1 MTKASKFLKRLDQVL
16 SKSCNEFHER
26 DIDAPQVMHEVVDD
40 LRKLLA
46 KASKADWKEIYI
58 ERDKSDIKTHVLN
71 QAMELGTHHVQPTPT
86 SSTFANQDGDGDG
99 DGDGNGD

>member
-1 MTKASKFLKRLDQVL
+1 MTQASKFLKRLDQVL

-86 SSTFANQDGDGDG
+86 SSTFANQDGDGD
-99 DGDGNGD
+99 

>member
-26 DIDAPQVMHEVVDD
+26 DIDAPQVMHEVFDD

-46 KASKADWKEIYI
+46 KASSADWKEIYI
-58 ERDKSDIKTHVLN
+58 ERDKADIKTHVLN

-86 SSTFANQDGDGDG
+86 SSTFANQDGDG
-99 DGDGNGD
+99 NGD

>member
-1 MTKASKFLKRLDQVL
+1 MTKASKCLKRLDQVL

-46 KASKADWKEIYI
+46 KATAADWKEIYI
-58 ERDKSDIKTHVLN
+58 ERDKADIKTHVLN
-71 QAMELGTHHVQPTPT
+71 QAMELGTHGLKPMPT
-86 SSTFANQDGDGDG
+86 SSTFANQSEKND
-99 DGDGNGD
+99 

>member
-1 MTKASKFLKRLDQVL
+1 MRLDQVL
-16 SKSCNEFHER
+16 SKSCNEFHEC

-71 QAMELGTHHVQPTPT
+71 QVMELGTHHVQPTPT
-86 SSTFANQDGDGDG
+86 SSNFANQDGDG
-99 DGDGNGD
+99 NGD

>member
-26 DIDAPQVMHEVVDD
+26 DIDAPQVMHEVFDD

-46 KASKADWKEIYI
+46 NASSADWKEIYI
-58 ERDKSDIKTHVLN
+58 ERDKADIKTHVLN
-71 QAMELGTHHVQPTPT
+71 QAMELGTHHGQPMPT
-86 SSTFANQDGDGDG
+86 SSTIANQVGDGVSDG
-99 DGDGNGD
+99 CV

>member
-26 DIDAPQVMHEVVDD
+26 DIEAPQVMHEVFDD

-46 KASKADWKEIYI
+46 KASSADWKEIYI
-58 ERDKSDIKTHVLN
+58 ERDKADIKTHVLN
-71 QAMELGTHHVQPTPT
+71 QAMELGTHHARPMPT
-86 SSTFANQDGDGDG
+86 SSTIANQVGDGD
-99 DGDGNGD
+99 

>member
-26 DIDAPQVMHEVVDD
+26 DIDAPQVMHEVFDD

-46 KASKADWKEIYI
+46 KASSADWKEIYI
-58 ERDKSDIKTHVLN
+58 ERDKADIKTHVLN
-71 QAMELGTHHVQPTPT
+71 QAMELSTHHGQPTPT

>member
-26 DIDAPQVMHEVVDD
+26 DIDAPQVMHEVFDD

-46 KASKADWKEIYI
+46 KASSADWKEIYI
-58 ERDKSDIKTHVLN
+58 ERDKADIKTHVLN

-86 SSTFANQDGDGDG
+86 SSTLANQDGDGDG
-99 DGDGNGD
+99 DGD

>member
-1 MTKASKFLKRLDQVL
+1 MTQASKFLKRLDQVL

-46 KASKADWKEIYI
+46 KASMRWSGFSGQVPSLTLRRGTAPEKGVP
-58 ERDKSDIKTHVLN
+58 THE
-71 QAMELGTHHVQPTPT
+71 QTPHPQP
-86 SSTFANQDGDGDG
+86 
-99 DGDGNGD
+99 

>member
-26 DIDAPQVMHEVVDD
+26 DIDAPQVMHEVFDD

-46 KASKADWKEIYI
+46 KASSADWKEIYI
-58 ERDKSDIKTHVLN
+58 
-71 QAMELGTHHVQPTPT
+71 
-86 SSTFANQDGDGDG
+86 
-99 DGDGNGD
+99 

>member
-1 MTKASKFLKRLDQVL
+1 MTQASKFLKRLDQVL

-86 SSTFANQDGDGDG
+86 NSTFANQDGDGDG
-99 DGDGNGD
+99 NGD

>member
-26 DIDAPQVMHEVVDD
+26 DIDAPQVMHQVFDD

-46 KASKADWKEIYI
+46 KASAADWKEIYI
-58 ERDKSDIKTHVLN
+58 ERDKADIKTHVLN
-71 QAMELGTHHVQPTPT
+71 QAMELGTHHVQPMPT
-86 SSTFANQDGDGDG
+86 SSTIANQVGDGFRDG
-99 DGDGNGD
+99 CD

>member
-26 DIDAPQVMHEVVDD
+26 DIDAPQVMHEVFDD

-46 KASKADWKEIYI
+46 KASPADWKEIYI
-58 ERDKSDIKTHVLN
+58 ERDKADIKTHVLN
-71 QAMELGTHHVQPTPT
+71 HAMELAPTM
-86 SSTFANQDGDGDG
+86 SSPCPPAPPLPIKMKIE
-99 DGDGNGD
+99 

>member
-26 DIDAPQVMHEVVDD
+26 DIDAPQVMHEVFDD

-46 KASKADWKEIYI
+46 NASSADWKEIYI
-58 ERDKSDIKTHVLN
+58 ERDKADIKTHVLN
-71 QAMELGTHHVQPTPT
+71 QAMELGTHHVQPMPT
-86 SSTFANQDGDGDG
+86 SSTFANQDGDGD
-99 DGDGNGD
+99 